1 LEASAQGREIGEL
14 IDNPWSKLGS
24 LPAASLVYVQKGELA
39 SAFDCLSEYRIL
51 SRQTGSAFLISTTS
65 EMLCIVYLAL
75 GAYELGIEDANQIF
89 VEVDDIPDIIR
100 QQIKIQMARL
110 YIGMGRLDLANENY
124 SAALRE
130 ADKQLELV
138 RHYGVRAILPES
150 LYLRGMALLGL
161 DRLHEA
167 FETLDEANSLAAELN
182 TSLIHWQILASLSLI
197 ENQRGNLDKA
207 KSLQQHAQGIVTYI
221 ADHCGRDEYR
231 DIFMSR
237 PDVQALIGANQ
248 PDVS

>member
-1 LEASAQGREIGEL
+1 
-14 IDNPWSKLGS
+14 
-24 LPAASLVYVQKGELA
+24 
-39 SAFDCLSEYRIL
+39 
-51 SRQTGSAFLISTTS
+51 
-65 EMLCIVYLAL
+65 
-75 GAYELGIEDANQIF
+75 
-89 VEVDDIPDIIR
+89 
-100 QQIKIQMARL
+100 
-110 YIGMGRLDLANENY
+110 MGKLDLAKTALSEAADDNEEERLITGYYLRDYRVTMIELALVSENY
-124 SAALRE
+124 SAALQG
-130 ADKQLELV
+130 ADKQIALV
-138 RHYGVRAILPES
+138 KHYGVRVILPEA
-150 LYLRGMALLGL
+150 LYLRGRALLGL
-161 DRLHEA
+161 ERLDEA
-167 FETLDEANSLAAELN
+167 FETLVEANSLAAELN